1 MHSVI
6 LGGGGLAAARTG
18 QAMGAV
24 PPETGER
31 GGVAE
36 VVRDKGQHGFGSVRP
51 EFLGAFHPPVD
62 LFDRRFYVSAG
73 HR

>member
-1 MHSVI
+1 
-6 LGGGGLAAARTG
+6 
-18 QAMGAV
+18 MGAI

-31 GGVAE
+31 RRVAE
-36 VVRDKGQHGFGSVRP
+36 VVGDEGQHGFDAVRP
-51 EFLGAFHPPVD
+51 ELLRAFHPPVD